1 MSVRS
6 VEPMGKIDEIRM
18 RMDRIEERLDA
29 VICVVNKL
37 IEDIYEPEFVQKID
51 RLAAYVEEGAAD
63 SDAC

>member
-6 VEPMGKIDEIRM
+6 VEPMGTIDEIRT

-37 IEDIYEPEFVQKID
+37 MEDIYEPEFVQKID

>member
-6 VEPMGKIDEIRM
+6 VEPMGIIDEIRT

-37 IEDIYEPEFVQKID
+37 MEDIYEPEFVQKID